1 MTATE
6 LVRSNSLADL
16 AARIQQ
22 EHKAAVSAVKRGCE
36 HAIAAGKLLIEAK
49 GLVGHGW
56 WLAWLREHCQV
67 SPRTAQ
73 TYMQIAR
80 LAPDA
85 QRVADL
91 PLRRAALQLQRLD
104 RDARRQAQQDDSR
117 REWAREKH
125 RTAIMDAA
133 MRAVVDQLNQL
144 SQPAVEPPLRVVVLG
159 IDRDRLDEIADD
171 LIDQLLLAAGEEG
184 VPIAS
189 LFEALRRRMG
199 DNIEIAA

>member
-22 EHKAAVSAVKRGCE
+22 EHEAAVSAVKRGCE

-49 GLVGHGW
+49 GLIGHGR

-67 SPRTAQ
+67 SARTAQ

-104 RDARRQAQQDDSR
+104 RDARCQAQQEDSR
-117 REWAREKH
+117 RELAREQRH
-125 RTAIMDAA
+125 RAIMDAA
-133 MRAVVDQLNQL
+133 MRAIVDQLNQL
-144 SQPAVEPPLRVVVLG
+144 SQPAAEPAPSAAVLR

-171 LIDQLLLAAGEEG
+171 LIDQLLLAAMEEG
-184 VPIAS
+184 VPAQQS
-189 LFEALRRRMG
+189 ECPARR
-199 DNIEIAA
+199 